1 MPSDISSTTQTDSDS
16 VASQAL
22 PLDNE
27 GETNSRSPVSSDRDG
42 AVGVPRTQVD
52 WYRSTPWWR
61 LISQSV
67 HISWRS
73 SHLFVCLVAIGLSA
87 LSWQACMV
95 CFSPEFAEVVPAQ
108 VTAIPGASVG
118 VNTASETWLW
128 AAFFSPLPELRSY
141 MTSIFRS
148 EPWTIRKVAFGVT
161 YVLSMIAV
169 WGFAGGLIAR
179 RSVMEFG
186 VRTSVGWIPSFK
198 LVLARWRSIV
208 WSILMPLATVAMLAL
223 IPLVLGYVSRAGGI
237 GQTIALLAAFPCMLV
252 MLGMGW
258 IIAIAG
264 LGFPLSVC
272 AIVSEKG
279 ADAFDG
285 LSRAAAYLFQRPMSV
300 LCILIVASSVGTLG
314 FWVFDF
320 LMDCGETVF
329 LAAMSV
335 GFGGDFLKVVSNG
348 PTTLQGSIFDSLQSV
363 LSSLRTAYVISFFW
377 TATAAAYLTLRWE
390 IDHTDFDDLDLQEL
404 GEPVAIPKIT
414 EESVESEKG

>member
-1 MPSDISSTTQTDSDS
+1 MPSDISSSTQTDSES
-16 VASQAL
+16 VTSQAL

-27 GETNSRSPVSSDRDG
+27 GELSSKSPVSSDRDG

-73 SHLFVCLVAIGLSA
+73 SHLLVCLVAIGLSA
-87 LSWQACMV
+87 LIWNACLV
-95 CFSPEFAEVVPAQ
+95 CFSPEFAEVVPSQ
-108 VTAIPGASVG
+108 VSADPGGTIDDNPVGTAWSWAGSV
-118 VNTASETWLW
+118 
-128 AAFFSPLPELRSY
+128 SPLPDLRSY
-141 MTSIFRS
+141 MTSIFLT
-148 EPWTIRKVAFGVT
+148 EPWTIRKVAFSVT
-161 YVLSMIAV
+161 YVLSMIAI

-186 VRTSVGWIPSFK
+186 VRTSVGWVPSFK

-223 IPLVLGYVSRAGGI
+223 IPLILGYVARAGEI
-237 GQTIALLAAFPCMLV
+237 GQTIAWLAAFPCVVV
-252 MLGMGW
+252 MLGIGW
-258 IIAIAG
+258 IVIMAG
-264 LGFPLSVC
+264 FGFPLSVC

-300 LCILIVASSVGTLG
+300 LCILVVASSVGTLG

-320 LMDCGETVF
+320 LMDCGETMF

-335 GFGGDFLKVVSNG
+335 GFGGDLFKAMSSG
-348 PTTLQGSIFDSLQSV
+348 PKSLQGSIFDSLQTV
-363 LSSLRTAYVISFFW
+363 LSSLRTAYVASFFW

-414 EESVESEKG
+414 EESVEPEKG